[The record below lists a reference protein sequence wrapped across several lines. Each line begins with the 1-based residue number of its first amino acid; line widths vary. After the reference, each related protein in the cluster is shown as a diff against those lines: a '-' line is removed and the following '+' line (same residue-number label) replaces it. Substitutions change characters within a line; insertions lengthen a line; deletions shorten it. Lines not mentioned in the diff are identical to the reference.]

1 MRTRLL
7 AATLTAFA
15 AVSLAA
21 CSSSG
26 SGSGSSAAGS
36 PTTTAATA
44 NGTAASA
51 APTADATGTA
61 PASTPADGASPG
73 APAPAKPAPPTDAGL
88 PGKPDADLTAKLVA
102 ALNAIDPAI
111 VDGKPGQAVERA
123 RSQCQAI
130 FQFPKD
136 KQKLAELA
144 DQRFTSPQ
152 HPQGLGPETAAKIND
167 ALRSTLCPP
176 SR

>member
-26 SGSGSSAAGS
+26 SGSTAAGS
-36 PTTTAATA
+36 PTT
-44 NGTAASA
+44 AASA
-51 APTADATGTA
+51 AGSAAAPTAAPTGDASATA
-61 PASTPADGASPG
+61 PASAPADGATPG
-73 APAPAKPAPPTDAGL
+73 ATAPAKPAPPTDAGL

-102 ALNAIDPAI
+102 ALNAIDPSI

-130 FQFPKD
+130 SQSPKD
-136 KQKLAELA
+136 KQKLTDLA

-167 ALRSTLCPP
+167 ALRATLCPP
-176 SR
+176 PR